1 MYMYAGR
8 VQIFVK
14 RVHHPVDKVVYKI
27 NSLNK
32 MFLLDLTCLYQQQGQ
47 RGKGQVSG
55 LFWIC
60 RGVCL
65 SDFALLVLVVV
76 GSQCIPNLNYVLVG
90 VYPSLREHKLD
101 LLGS

>member
-32 MFLLDLTCLYQQQGQ
+32 MFLLDLTCLYQHKVNGAK
-47 RGKGQVSG
+47 GKGAC

-60 RGVCL
+60 IGVCL
-65 SDFALLVLVVV
+65 SDVALLALILVAI
-76 GSQCIPNLNYVLVG
+76 QYTCN
-90 VYPSLREHKLD
+90 
-101 LLGS
+101 